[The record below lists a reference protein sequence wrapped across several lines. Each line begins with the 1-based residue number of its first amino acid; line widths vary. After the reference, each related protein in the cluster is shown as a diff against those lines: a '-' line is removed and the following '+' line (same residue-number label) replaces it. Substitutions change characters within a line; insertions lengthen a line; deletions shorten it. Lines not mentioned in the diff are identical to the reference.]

1 MRVLWAVDQWCAI
14 AAILGFAYRFRHADG
29 AALRY
34 LTAAVF
40 PVYVLHQT
48 IIVVLAHSLKPLALP
63 QLVESATLIVVTAA
77 LCLAGYEIIRRQ
89 RWLRPLFGLPAM
101 TPLRAA
107 PVIKKETA
115 T

>member
-1 MRVLWAVDQWCAI
+1 M
-14 AAILGFAYRFRHADG
+14 
-29 AALRY
+29 
-34 LTAAVF
+34 F

-48 IIVVLAHSLKPLALP
+48 IILVLAHSLKPRALP

-101 TPLRAA
+101 TRLRAA